1 MKTFW
6 NTQGGLTQLEE
17 WQPNC
22 WIQVTCPTEEDQREL
37 EEKFNIPDYFMSD
50 ISDTDERARYE
61 YDDGWM
67 LIILR
72 IPYVKEI
79 RSRTPYTTVPLG
91 IIHKRDVTITVCFY
105 ETNVMIDF
113 VSFQQKRGEGFTDHV
128 DMIFRLFLS
137 SAVWYLKRLK
147 QISMQVDK
155 AKRNLDKEVNNE
167 SLIGLSRLQDSLTYF
182 QTSIR
187 GNETLLSKLKF
198 KLQIDELDADLIEDV
213 NIEMTQARETTSIY
227 SNILESTMDT
237 YQSIINNNMNTV
249 MRTLTSVTII
259 MMIPTLITSMFG
271 MNLVNGMESKPWGFV
286 IAIIFSVAI
295 SAIAWGIFR
304 RKRLV

>member
-137 SAVWYLKRLK
+137 SAVWYLKRRK
-147 QISMQVDK
+147 QISMLVDK

-271 MNLVNGMESKPWGFV
+271 MNLINGMEAKPWGFI

>member
-1 MKTFW
+1 M
-6 NTQGGLTQLEE
+6 
-17 WQPNC
+17 
-22 WIQVTCPTEEDQREL
+22 
-37 EEKFNIPDYFMSD
+37 
-50 ISDTDERARYE
+50 
-61 YDDGWM
+61 
-67 LIILR
+67 
-72 IPYVKEI
+72 
-79 RSRTPYTTVPLG
+79 
-91 IIHKRDVTITVCFY
+91 
-105 ETNVMIDF
+105 
-113 VSFQQKRGEGFTDHV
+113 
-128 DMIFRLFLS
+128 
-137 SAVWYLKRLK
+137 
-147 QISMQVDK
+147 
-155 AKRNLDKEVNNE
+155 NNE

-271 MNLVNGMESKPWGFV
+271 MNLVNGMEAKPWGFV

>member
-1 MKTFW
+1 MKTYW
-6 NTQGGLTQLEE
+6 NTTNGIAQLSE

-22 WIQVTCPTEEDQREL
+22 WIQVTCPTEEDSHEL
-37 EEKFNIPDYFMSD
+37 EERFGIPDYFITD

-105 ETNVMIDF
+105 ETNMMLDF
-113 VSFQQKRGEGFTDHV
+113 VSFHQKRGVGFIDHV
-128 DMIFRLFLS
+128 DLTFRLFLS

-147 QISMQVDK
+147 QINTLIDK
-155 AKRNLDKEVNNE
+155 AKHNLDHSVNNE

-182 QTSIR
+182 NTSIR
-187 GNETLLSKLKF
+187 GNENLLQKLKF
-198 KLQIDELDADLIEDV
+198 KLQVDELDDDLIEDV
-213 NIEMTQARETTSIY
+213 NIEMTQARETTAIY

-237 YQSIINNNMNTV
+237 YSSIINNNMNTV
-249 MRTLTSVTII
+249 MRTLTSVSII
-259 MMIPTLITSMFG
+259 MMFPTLIASLFG
-271 MNLVNGMESKPWGFV
+271 MNLINGMEDSRFGFIIALV
-286 IAIIFSVAI
+286 ISVVVSGLTWALLR
-295 SAIAWGIFR
+295 F
-304 RKRLV
+304 KRLL

>member
-91 IIHKRDVTITVCFY
+91 IIHKRDVTITVCYY
-105 ETNVMIDF
+105 ETNMMIDF
-113 VSFQQKRGEGFTDHV
+113 LSFQQKRGEGFTDHV

-147 QISMQVDK
+147 QISMLVDK
-155 AKRNLDKEVNNE
+155 AKRNLDREVNNE

-187 GNETLLSKLKF
+187 GNENLLQKLKF

-213 NIEMTQARETTSIY
+213 NIEMSQARETTSIY
-227 SNILESTMDT
+227 SDILESTMDT

-271 MNLVNGMESKPWGFV
+271 MNLVNGMENSTWGFIFAIV
-286 IAIIFSVAI
+286 ISLTI
-295 SAIAWGIFR
+295 SGMAWWFFR
-304 RKRLV
+304 HKRLV

>member
-6 NTQGGLTQLEE
+6 NTQGGLTQINE

-22 WIQVTCPTEEDQREL
+22 WIKVTCHTEDDQREL

-147 QISMQVDK
+147 QISMLVDK

-271 MNLVNGMESKPWGFV
+271 MNLINGMEAKPWGFV

>member
-6 NTQGGLTQLEE
+6 NTQGGLTQLTE

-105 ETNVMIDF
+105 ETNMMIDF
-113 VSFQQKRGEGFTDHV
+113 LSFQQKRGEGFTDHV

-147 QISMQVDK
+147 QISMLVDK

-187 GNETLLSKLKF
+187 GNENLLQKLKF

-237 YQSIINNNMNTV
+237 YQSIINNNMNTI

-259 MMIPTLITSMFG
+259 LMLPTLVASFFG
-271 MNLVNGMESKPWGFV
+271 MNLINGMENSPVGFV
-286 IAIIFSVAI
+286 IAIIISVLI
-295 SAIAWGIFR
+295 SVISLLVFR
-304 RKRLV
+304 HKRLI

>member
-67 LIILR
+67 LVILR

-147 QISMQVDK
+147 QISMLVDK

-271 MNLVNGMESKPWGFV
+271 MNLVNGMEAKPWGFV

>member
-6 NTQGGLTQLEE
+6 NTQGGLSQLTE
-17 WQPNC
+17 WQSNC
-22 WIQVTCPTEEDQREL
+22 WIQVTCPTEDDQREL

-91 IIHKRDVTITVCFY
+91 IIHKRDVTITVCYY
-105 ETNVMIDF
+105 ETNMMIDF
-113 VSFQQKRGEGFTDHV
+113 VSFQQKRNEGFTDYV

-147 QISMQVDK
+147 QISMLIDK
-155 AKRNLDKEVNNE
+155 AKRNLDREVNNE

-187 GNETLLSKLKF
+187 GNENLLSKLKF

-213 NIEMTQARETTSIY
+213 NIEMSQARETTSIY
-227 SNILESTMDT
+227 SDILESTMDT

-271 MNLVNGMESKPWGFV
+271 MNLVNFIEDKSWGF
-286 IAIIFSVAI
+286 IFAILLSVAV
-295 SAIAWGIFR
+295 SGVCWWFFR

>member
-1 MKTFW
+1 MRTYW
-6 NTQGGLTQLEE
+6 NTDGQLQKIDA

-22 WIQVTCPTEEDQREL
+22 WIQVTCPTEEDQLLL
-37 EEKFNIPDYFMSD
+37 EKQFSIPDYFMSD

-91 IIHKRDVTITVCFY
+91 IIHKRDVTITVCYY
-105 ETNVMIDF
+105 ETNMMIDF
-113 VSFQQKRGEGFTDHV
+113 VSFQQKRGVGFTDYV

-147 QISMQVDK
+147 QINSLIEK
-155 AKRNLDKEVNNE
+155 AKRNLDREVNNE

-182 QTSIR
+182 VTSIR

-213 NIEMTQARETTSIY
+213 NIEMTQARETTNIY

-237 YQSIINNNMNTV
+237 YSSIINNNMNTV
-249 MRTLTSVTII
+249 MRTLTSVSIL
-259 MMIPTLITSMFG
+259 MMFPTLIASLFG
-271 MNLVNGMESKPWGFV
+271 MNLVNGMETSRYGFV
-286 IAIIFSVAI
+286 IAMVI
-295 SAIAWGIFR
+295 SIAVSGLFWWIFR
-304 RKRLV
+304 HKRLI

>member
-6 NTQGGLTQLEE
+6 NTQGGLTQLTE

-22 WIQVTCPTEEDQREL
+22 WIQVTCPTEDDQHEL
-37 EEKFNIPDYFMSD
+37 EERFNIPDYFMSD

-105 ETNVMIDF
+105 ETNMMIDF

-147 QISMQVDK
+147 QISMLVDK

-213 NIEMTQARETTSIY
+213 NIEMTQARETTLIY

-271 MNLVNGMESKPWGFV
+271 MNLVNGMEEKPWGFI
-286 IAIIFSVAI
+286 IAIILSICV
-295 SAIAWGIFR
+295 SGICWWFFKH
-304 RKRLV
+304 KRLV

>member
-6 NTQGGLTQLEE
+6 NTQGGLTQINE

-22 WIQVTCPTEEDQREL
+22 WIQVTCPTEDDQREL

-147 QISMQVDK
+147 QISMLVDK

>member
-1 MKTFW
+1 MKTYW
-6 NTQGGLTQLEE
+6 NTTGKLSHLQE
-17 WQPNC
+17 WEPNC
-22 WIQVTCPTEEDQREL
+22 WIQVTCPTEDDQREL
-37 EEKFNIPDYFMSD
+37 EERFNIPDYFISD

-105 ETNVMIDF
+105 ETNMMLDF
-113 VSFQQKRGEGFTDHV
+113 VSFHQKRGVGFIDHV
-128 DMIFRLFLS
+128 DLTFRLFLS

-147 QISMQVDK
+147 QINALIDK
-155 AKRNLDKEVNNE
+155 AKHNLDHTVNNE

-182 QTSIR
+182 NTSIR
-187 GNETLLSKLKF
+187 GNENLLQKLKF
-198 KLQIDELDADLIEDV
+198 KLQVDELDDDLIEDV
-213 NIEMTQARETTSIY
+213 NIEMTQARETTAIY

-237 YQSIINNNMNTV
+237 YSSIINNNMNTV

-259 MMIPTLITSMFG
+259 LMIPTLVTSMFG
-271 MNLVNGMESKPWGFV
+271 MNLINGMENSPIGFLMALV
-286 IAIIFSVAI
+286 ISVFV
-295 SAIAWGIFR
+295 SGITWAFLR
-304 RKRLV
+304 YKRLL

>member
-1 MKTFW
+1 M
-6 NTQGGLTQLEE
+6 
-17 WQPNC
+17 
-22 WIQVTCPTEEDQREL
+22 TCPTEEDQQYL
-37 EEKFNIPDYFMSD
+37 EEKFQIPDYFLSD

-72 IPYVKEI
+72 IPYVKEV

-91 IIHKRDVTITVCFY
+91 IIHKRDVTITVCYY
-105 ETNVMIDF
+105 ETNMMIDF
-113 VSFQQKRGEGFTDHV
+113 VSYQQKRGEGFTDYV

-147 QISMQVDK
+147 QISMLIEK
-155 AKRNLDKEVNNE
+155 AKRNLDREVNNE

-182 QTSIR
+182 NTSIR
-187 GNETLLSKLKF
+187 GNEVLLSKLKF

-237 YQSIINNNMNTV
+237 YQSIINNNMNTI

-259 MMIPTLITSMFG
+259 LMLPTLVASFFG
-271 MNLVNGMESKPWGFV
+271 MNLINGMENSPLGFIV
-286 IAIIFSVAI
+286 AIIISVLI
-295 SAIAWGIFR
+295 SVISLVVFR
-304 RKRLV
+304 HKRLI

>member
-1 MKTFW
+1 
-6 NTQGGLTQLEE
+6 
-17 WQPNC
+17 
-22 WIQVTCPTEEDQREL
+22 VTCPTEEDQREL

-105 ETNVMIDF
+105 ETNMMIDF

-147 QISMQVDK
+147 QISMLIDK
-155 AKRNLDKEVNNE
+155 AKRNLDREVNNE

-187 GNETLLSKLKF
+187 GNENLLQKLKF

-213 NIEMTQARETTSIY
+213 NIEMSQARETTSIY
-227 SNILESTMDT
+227 SDILESTMDT
-237 YQSIINNNMNTV
+237 YSSIINNNMNTV

-259 MMIPTLITSMFG
+259 MMIPTLVTSMFG
-271 MNLVNGMESKPWGFV
+271 MNLVNGMEEKPWGFV
-286 IAIIFSVAI
+286 LAMIISVAI
-295 SAIAWGIFR
+295 SSMAWWFFR
-304 RKRLV
+304 HKRLV

>member
-1 MKTFW
+1 LSHL
-6 NTQGGLTQLEE
+6 QE
-17 WQPNC
+17 WEPNC
-22 WIQVTCPTEEDQREL
+22 WIQVTCPTEDDQREL
-37 EEKFNIPDYFMSD
+37 EERFNIPDYFISD

-105 ETNVMIDF
+105 ETNMMLDF
-113 VSFQQKRGEGFTDHV
+113 VSFHQKRGVGFIDHV
-128 DMIFRLFLS
+128 DLTFRLFLS

-147 QISMQVDK
+147 QINALIDK
-155 AKRNLDKEVNNE
+155 AKHNLDHTVNNE

-182 QTSIR
+182 NTSIR
-187 GNETLLSKLKF
+187 GNENLLQKLKF
-198 KLQIDELDADLIEDV
+198 KLQVDELDDDLIEDV
-213 NIEMTQARETTSIY
+213 NIEMTQARETTAIY

-237 YQSIINNNMNTV
+237 YSSIINNNMNTV

-259 MMIPTLITSMFG
+259 LMIPTLVTSMFG
-271 MNLVNGMESKPWGFV
+271 MNLINGMENSPFGFLMALV
-286 IAIIFSVAI
+286 ISVFV
-295 SAIAWGIFR
+295 SGITWAFLR
-304 RKRLV
+304 YKRLL

>member
-1 MKTFW
+1 MKTYW
-6 NTQGGLTQLEE
+6 NTNGKLSHVSE
-17 WQPNC
+17 WEPNC

-37 EEKFNIPDYFMSD
+37 EERFQIPDYFIDD

-105 ETNVMIDF
+105 ETNMMLDF
-113 VSFQQKRGEGFTDHV
+113 ISFHQKRGAGFIDHV
-128 DMIFRLFLS
+128 DLTFRLFLS

-147 QISMQVDK
+147 QINTLIDK
-155 AKRNLDKEVNNE
+155 AKHNLDHSVNNE

-182 QTSIR
+182 NTSIR
-187 GNETLLSKLKF
+187 GNENLLQKLKF
-198 KLQIDELDADLIEDV
+198 KLQVDELDDDLIEDV
-213 NIEMTQARETTSIY
+213 NIEMSQARETTSIY

-237 YQSIINNNMNTV
+237 YSSIINNNMNTV
-249 MRTLTSVTII
+249 MRTLTAVTIVL
-259 MMIPTLITSMFG
+259 TLPMLVASFFG
-271 MNLVNGMESKPWGFV
+271 MHLVNGMENSSFGFFV
-286 IAIIFSVAI
+286 ALAI
-295 SAIAWGIFR
+295 SLVVSGASWALLR
-304 RKRLV
+304 HKRLV

>member
-6 NTQGGLTQLEE
+6 NTQGGLSQLTE

-105 ETNVMIDF
+105 ETNMMIDF
-113 VSFQQKRGEGFTDHV
+113 LSFQQKRGEGFTDHV

-147 QISMQVDK
+147 QISMLVDK

-187 GNETLLSKLKF
+187 GNENLLQKLKF

-249 MRTLTSVTII
+249 MRTLTSVTIL
-259 MMIPTLITSMFG
+259 MMIPTLVTSMFG

-286 IAIIFSVAI
+286 FAMIVSVAI
-295 SAIAWGIFR
+295 SGIAWWIFR
-304 RKRLV
+304 HKRLV

>member
-1 MKTFW
+1 MKTYW
-6 NTQGGLTQLEE
+6 NTQGGLAQLQE

-22 WIQVTCPTEEDQREL
+22 WIQVTCPTEDDQREL
-37 EEKFNIPDYFMSD
+37 EEQFNIPDYFMSD

-91 IIHKRDVTITVCFY
+91 IIHKRDVTITVCYY
-105 ETNVMIDF
+105 ETNMMIDF
-113 VSFQQKRGEGFTDHV
+113 VSFQQKRGEGFTDYV

-147 QISMQVDK
+147 QISMLVDK

-182 QTSIR
+182 ITSIR

-213 NIEMTQARETTSIY
+213 NIEMSQARETASIY

-271 MNLVNGMESKPWGFV
+271 MNLVNHMEEKSWGFV
-286 IAIIFSVAI
+286 FAILLSVAV
-295 SAIAWGIFR
+295 SGVCWWFFR
-304 RKRLV
+304 HKRLV

>member
-1 MKTFW
+1 MKTYW
-6 NTQGGLTQLEE
+6 NTTGKLSHLQE
-17 WQPNC
+17 WEPNC
-22 WIQVTCPTEEDQREL
+22 WIQVTCPTEDDQREL
-37 EEKFNIPDYFMSD
+37 EERFNIPDYFISD

-72 IPYVKEI
+72 IPHVKEI

-105 ETNVMIDF
+105 ETNMMLDF
-113 VSFQQKRGEGFTDHV
+113 VSFHQKRGVGFIDHV
-128 DMIFRLFLS
+128 DLTFRLFLS

-147 QISMQVDK
+147 QINALIDK
-155 AKRNLDKEVNNE
+155 AKHNLDHTVNNE

-182 QTSIR
+182 NTSIR
-187 GNETLLSKLKF
+187 GNENLLQKLKF
-198 KLQIDELDADLIEDV
+198 KLQVDELDDDLIEDV
-213 NIEMTQARETTSIY
+213 NIEMTQARETTAIY

-237 YQSIINNNMNTV
+237 YSSIINNNMNTV

-259 MMIPTLITSMFG
+259 LMIPTLVTSMFG
-271 MNLVNGMESKPWGFV
+271 MNLINGMENSPFGFLMALV
-286 IAIIFSVAI
+286 ISVFV
-295 SAIAWGIFR
+295 SGITWAFLR
-304 RKRLV
+304 YKRLL